1 MARTGGT
8 KCALRPILVEQ
19 APMTFTD
26 FDIFIVCFFRCPASN
41 VFSQKEATLILMTK
55 FSSAKRILYLDV
67 YYRTVSIKTILKP
80 NS

>member
-8 KCALRPILVEQ
+8 KCAFRPILVEQ

-26 FDIFIVCFFRCPASN
+26 FDIFIVYFFRCPASN

-55 FSSAKRILYLDV
+55 FSSAKRMLNFDV
-67 YYRTVSIKTILKP
+67 QYHKVSIKTILKP
-80 NS
+80 KN